1 MGKAGFVILLLLG
14 LAWYHLAGP
23 GAPGHSPRG
32 TALAFAR
39 AAASSECP
47 ALMEERF
54 PDVAGARAV
63 CSPEIAEALRAQT
76 QVIVASNDGHSALV
90 ECFYGST

>member
-1 MGKAGFVILLLLG
+1 MGKAGFVILLVLG

-23 GAPGHSPRG
+23 GAPGRSPRG

-39 AAASSECP
+39 TAASADCA
-47 ALMEERF
+47 ALMDERF

-63 CSPEIAEALRAQT
+63 CSPDIAQALRAQA
-76 QVIVASNDGHSALV
+76 QVVVASNDGFSALV